1 MSDEPIACTLTIGA
15 YADRM
20 KLIERAGRE
29 ALERVDRHPDH
40 SELRFRRD
48 PQIARDLAAIRDAEA
63 ECCAF
68 LRLTLDEQPEALV
81 LSIASV
87 NPDGAFMVD
96 ELVGAFATDRPD
108 IDTEGDAA

>member
-1 MSDEPIACTLTIGA
+1 MSDEPIACTLTAGA

-20 KLIERAGRE
+20 KLVQRTGRE
-29 ALERVDRHPDH
+29 ALERVERHPDH

-48 PQIARDLAAIRDAEA
+48 PRIARDLAAIRDAEA

-68 LRLTLDEQPEALV
+68 LRLTLDEQPEAIV
-81 LSIASV
+81 LSIASA

-96 ELVGAFATDRPD
+96 ELAQAFAAARP
-108 IDTEGDAA
+108 EVVVPGR